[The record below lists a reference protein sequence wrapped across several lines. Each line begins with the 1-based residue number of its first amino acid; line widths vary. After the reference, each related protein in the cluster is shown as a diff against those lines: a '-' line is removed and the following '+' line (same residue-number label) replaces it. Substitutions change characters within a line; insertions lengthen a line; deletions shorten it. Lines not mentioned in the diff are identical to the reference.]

1 MDGVREISVVM
12 PLYNKERH
20 VERAVRSILAQTIQP
35 AEIIVVNDGST
46 DNSVS
51 VVEKIA
57 DPRIRI
63 INQKNAGVSAARNRG
78 IREARFEL
86 VAFLDSDDEWK
97 SDFLETIYDLIDRY
111 PEAGAYATAYE
122 TIDTDAVLRR
132 VAYRSIP
139 EPPWS
144 GIIPDFFSS
153 MLGQPPVW
161 ASAVTIRKK
170 VFDNSGFFKEGE
182 VLAEDVDMWCRIALK
197 YPIAFNTKACAVY
210 HLDADNRC
218 YTRGKINKKATG
230 YIETLTA
237 AKQDQS
243 LPEAVRHN
251 ISVLRETVELGYAA
265 SLIFG
270 HEAKAARKVLK
281 EFECVH
287 MKKKKLMWQVFS
299 YFPVKVL
306 ETMMDIKNR

>member
-1 MDGVREISVVM
+1 MSGVRDISVVM

-20 VERAVRSILAQTIQP
+20 VERAVRSILAQTMQP
-35 AEIIVVNDGST
+35 AEIIVINDGST

-51 VVEKIA
+51 VVEKIT

-78 IREARFEL
+78 IREAGFEL
-86 VAFLDSDDEWK
+86 IAFLDSDDEWK
-97 SDFLETIYDLIDRY
+97 PDFLETISGLIDRF
-111 PEAGAYATAYE
+111 PQAGAYATAYE
-122 TIDTDAVLRR
+122 TVDTDAVVRR
-132 VAYRSIP
+132 ITYRAIP
-139 EPPWS
+139 EHPWS
-144 GIIPDFFSS
+144 GIIPDFFDS

-161 ASAVTIRKK
+161 ASAVAIRRK

-197 YPIAFNTKACAVY
+197 YPIAFDTKSCSVY

-237 AKQDQS
+237 AIQDLT
-243 LPEAVRHN
+243 LPAAVRQN
-251 ISVLRETVELGYAA
+251 ISILRETVELGYAA

-270 HEAKAARKVLK
+270 HEAKAARRTLK
-281 EFECVH
+281 DFDCVH
-287 MKKKKLMWQVFS
+287 LKKKKLMWQVFS

-306 ETMMDIKNR
+306 EMLMDIKNR